1 MVVMAQ
7 LQNYG
12 RWTFAKTTMGGG
24 WWRTKASLWG
34 RWQEWVHLH
43 LPGNRRGGARGA
55 GLLYLPPCALGL
67 SLRNALEAQPTSDY
81 TPH

>member
-12 RWTFAKTTMGGG
+12 RGAFAKTTGGG
-24 WWRTKASLWG
+24 GGGRTKASLWG
-34 RWQEWVHLH
+34 RWQEWDHLH
-43 LPGNRRGGARGA
+43 LPGNRRGGVRGA
-55 GLLYLPPCALGL
+55 GLLYLPPCALEL
-67 SLRNALEAQPTSDY
+67 SLRNAIEAQPTSDY